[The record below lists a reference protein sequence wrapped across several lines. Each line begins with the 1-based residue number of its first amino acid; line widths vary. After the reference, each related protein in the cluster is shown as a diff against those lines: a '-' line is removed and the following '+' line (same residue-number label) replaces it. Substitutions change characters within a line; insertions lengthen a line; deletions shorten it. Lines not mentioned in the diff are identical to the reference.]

1 MPTLIR
7 FFAFIVFMGLLVF
20 GSMIALTA
28 FVEPQEK
35 EVSVRIPT
43 RDLLGN

>member
-7 FFAFIVFMGLLVF
+7 FFVFLLLLATIVF
-20 GSMIALTA
+20 GSMIALSV
-28 FVEPQEK
+28 FVVPQDK
-35 EVSVRIPT
+35 EVSVRISP

>member
-7 FFAFIVFMGLLVF
+7 FFAFLLFMAVLVF
-20 GSMIALTA
+20 GGMIALTA

-43 RDLLGN
+43 RNLLGS

>member
-7 FFAFIVFMGLLVF
+7 FFAFLLFVGIIAF
-20 GSMIALTA
+20 GSMIALSV
-28 FVEPQEK
+28 FVEPQDK
-35 EVSVRIPT
+35 EVSVRISP